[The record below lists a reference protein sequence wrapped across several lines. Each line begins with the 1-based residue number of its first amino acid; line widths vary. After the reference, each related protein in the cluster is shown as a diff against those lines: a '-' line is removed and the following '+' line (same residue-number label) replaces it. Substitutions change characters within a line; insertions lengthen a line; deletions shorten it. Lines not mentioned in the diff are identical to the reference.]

1 MNWLNILIQFSFLF
15 AAYIFGALTVL
26 IYLSW
31 LIIRKNGLKD
41 LNIGQVIALVVEELQ
56 KTTSNISK
64 GARRQ
69 QSKKI
74 ARQCNKMAVEL
85 ANDE

>member
-1 MNWLNILIQFSFLF
+1 MSWLNLLIHFSFIII
-15 AAYIFGALTVL
+15 AYIFGALTVL

-56 KTTSNISK
+56 KTTTNISK
-64 GARRQ
+64 GARRK
-69 QSKKI
+69 QSKQI
-74 ARQCNKMAVEL
+74 VRQCNKMAVEL
-85 ANDE
+85 ANNE